1 MSKRWGGELWG
12 WENLGGE
19 LWFRQEFHQ
28 THPGGF
34 IRPLHTQTPSPG
46 GAGGGKRKRAQGQ
59 WKKLSNVA
67 YARDTRECIGTVCMF
82 NCGGKCLL
90 NYNVNPDCT

>member
-46 GAGGGKRKRAQGQ
+46 GGRRGKEEE
-59 WKKLSNVA
+59 SP
-67 YARDTRECIGTVCMF
+67 GTVEEAEQ
-82 NCGGKCLL
+82 CGLREGHEGMYRDSLHVQL
-90 NYNVNPDCT
+90 WG